1 MTMNKTT
8 LESLSDE
15 LFLDLFELF
24 HAIDLFRALHD
35 LNTRFNSLLFI
46 YFRNYHVDLRSI
58 LKKDFDIFCQT
69 YLSSILN
76 RTIYLRI
83 SDDEDTPYQ
92 CTHFLSAGFTLGQ
105 FYNLRSLTFY
115 HVSSDRKI
123 NQSKED
129 CHNVINQ
136 IWNLPKLTH
145 LYWDCSFAANYDF
158 SISTVVSRSLHYL
171 TICCEAYWCSYKF
184 LDFFEKTPHLKNFS
198 TSLSTYEEDDLP
210 LFREFIPSSQNLSI
224 KKLVI
229 TEVRSQRLMTNLFQ
243 LLPHVAHLK
252 VEILSLNIDGHQ
264 WKQMIINYL
273 PKLNVL
279 QFMISLELGR
289 SINKQTDEE
298 KIDQFLETYRTPF
311 WIEYHQWFIR
321 CHWRRWIKS
330 IWIRV
335 YSLPYAFDCFPIF
348 FDELDSKTKSTCS
361 REMHF
366 S

>member
-1 MTMNKTT
+1 MNKTT

-24 HAIDLFRALHD
+24 NAIDLFRALHD

-115 HVSSDRKI
+115 H
-123 NQSKED
+123 
-129 CHNVINQ
+129 
-136 IWNLPKLTH
+136 
-145 LYWDCSFAANYDF
+145 
-158 SISTVVSRSLHYL
+158 
-171 TICCEAYWCSYKF
+171 AYWCSYKF

-366 S
+366 SGMLSFTLNLVPRMHP